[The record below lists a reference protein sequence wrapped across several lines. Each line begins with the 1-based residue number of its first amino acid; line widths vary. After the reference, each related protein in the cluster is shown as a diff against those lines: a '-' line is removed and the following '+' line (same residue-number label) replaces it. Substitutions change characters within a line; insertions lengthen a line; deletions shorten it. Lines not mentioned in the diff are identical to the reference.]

1 MGCCAGTGILHTPCC
16 KDSPA
21 ALSTPGSPS
30 ENVPAKLRAQTKY
43 SLLPG
48 DLGCTLERQ
57 EGVIGEGET
66 EPRVQN
72 SKSPPPPHV
81 QSKFPVAPSK
91 SLSPA
96 NPTLQPHPG
105 LGTTHILSSASPPR
119 PSFPETSGWKD
130 APGSGAAIRRLW
142 PQGCLSFLLVSPG
155 STSVHILRSREGKSG
170 HWGWARDSSC
180 AATSC
185 PRELSTALPAWE
197 GSEGYS
203 SGKLSVLCA
212 GFLCARRHQ

>member
-30 ENVPAKLRAQTKY
+30 ENVPAKLGAQTKY

-57 EGVIGEGET
+57 EGVIGKGET

-130 APGSGAAIRRLW
+130 APGSGAAIRRLVAARLLK
-142 PQGCLSFLLVSPG
+142 LSCWYPLVLPLFTSSGAVRAKAGTGGGPGTPPALLPAAPG
-155 STSVHILRSREGKSG
+155 S
-170 HWGWARDSSC
+170 
-180 AATSC
+180 
-185 PRELSTALPAWE
+185 
-197 GSEGYS
+197 
-203 SGKLSVLCA
+203 
-212 GFLCARRHQ
+212 